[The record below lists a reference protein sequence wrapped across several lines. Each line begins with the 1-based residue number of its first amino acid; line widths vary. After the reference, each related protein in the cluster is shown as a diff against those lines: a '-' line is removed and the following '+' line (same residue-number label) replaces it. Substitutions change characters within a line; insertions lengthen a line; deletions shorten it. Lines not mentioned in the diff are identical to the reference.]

1 MKKEYSKML
10 DNELSIQY
18 YVSLALILQYKKDIK
33 KINKEIDKARQE
45 MWKIQDE
52 WNARLI
58 NEVSN

>member
-1 MKKEYSKML
+1 ML